1 MNQSIKRGFALFLV
15 LVMCI
20 TFVPVFQLD
29 VNSASTVD
37 NNVTYKYDGK
47 YVYNWGE
54 REEVATFLSPMA
66 LEFYKKYNITYEDM
80 ANYDGGTSKNNVP
93 SSEMYKEL
101 QSLMKKAHSH
111 QTSYGETRPLYK
123 YTDCENNGNL
133 ISSFYSGVLIG
144 PAWDGGST
152 WNREHTW
159 PNSKGLGGNDE
170 NDIMMLRP
178 TSSSENFSRGNKA
191 YGESGGYYFPNSESN
206 GDHDVRGDVAR
217 IFLYI
222 YIRWGNT
229 SYAWGTSGVMECP
242 EVLLEWMKEDPV
254 DTWELGRNDS
264 VQAITGTRNV
274 FIDYP
279 ELAFVLFGEEI
290 PSNMDTP
297 SGMAK
302 EENPSSP
309 PDDNDCNHVYTNGCD
324 KDCNNCG
331 YVRTVNHSYDNDCDT
346 DCNICSYTRTVKHNY
361 DSLCDNSCNECG
373 QTREPNH
380 FYNGWKVI
388 EKATNDAPGLE
399 KRTCLYCRDVE
410 ERVIPKLDTPNDE
423 KPSEPSDSDTS
434 NDKDTD
440 VPSQGENDGDGEQ
453 DEPIGFFEK
462 IAQFFKNLFQKIASL
477 FKKKK

>member
-1 MNQSIKRGFALFLV
+1 M
-15 LVMCI
+15 
-20 TFVPVFQLD
+20 
-29 VNSASTVD
+29 
-37 NNVTYKYDGK
+37 
-47 YVYNWGE
+47 
-54 REEVATFLSPMA
+54 
-66 LEFYKKYNITYEDM
+66 
-80 ANYDGGTSKNNVP
+80 
-93 SSEMYKEL
+93 
-101 QSLMKKAHSH
+101 
-111 QTSYGETRPLYK
+111 
-123 YTDCENNGNL
+123 
-133 ISSFYSGVLIG
+133 
-144 PAWDGGST
+144 
-152 WNREHTW
+152 
-159 PNSKGLGGNDE
+159 
-170 NDIMMLRP
+170 
-178 TSSSENFSRGNKA
+178 
-191 YGESGGYYFPNSESN
+191 ES
-206 GDHDVRGDVAR
+206 
-217 IFLYI
+217 
-222 YIRWGNT
+222 
-229 SYAWGTSGVMECP
+229 P

-331 YVRTVNHSYDNDCDT
+331 HVRTVNHSYDNDCDT

-388 EKATNDAPGLE
+388 EEATNDAPGLE

-477 FKKKK
+477 FKNKQ